1 MGDSRY
7 PAHLARRAAMFE
19 ARAKEACAAL
29 AGIPGVRVNCPRG
42 AFYLTVMFEKGALT
56 NRQSL
61 RIENAAA
68 RALAEEL
75 VKGAAPSAVSS
86 GPNRNDSRFVYHL
99 LAATGIC
106 VVPLSGFCC
115 THDGF
120 RITLLECD
128 DAKRAWTLKTLAGAM
143 REYLAV

>member
-1 MGDSRY
+1 VKVN
-7 PAHLARRAAMFE
+7 A
-19 ARAKEACAAL
+19 
-29 AGIPGVRVNCPRG
+29 PGG

-61 RIENAAA
+61 RIENAPA
-68 RALAEEL
+68 RVLAEEL
-75 VKGAAPSAVSS
+75 VKGAA
-86 GPNRNDSRFVYHL
+86 NDSRFVYYL

-128 DAKRAWTLKTLAGAM
+128 DAKRAWTLKTLAAAM